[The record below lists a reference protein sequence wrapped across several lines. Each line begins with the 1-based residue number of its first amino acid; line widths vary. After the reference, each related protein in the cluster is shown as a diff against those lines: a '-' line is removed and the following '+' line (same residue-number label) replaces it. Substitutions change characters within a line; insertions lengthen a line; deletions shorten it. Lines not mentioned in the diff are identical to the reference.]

1 MKFKMLGRTEAL
13 PLIKFNYPCRKK
25 MHEFAYIRNVMEGGK
40 DLNLSQF
47 EPDLLNRTFHDDG
60 NHLYLYCSM
69 WHPRATNDRSLLEM

>member
-40 DLNLSQF
+40 DLNLS
-47 EPDLLNRTFHDDG
+47 
-60 NHLYLYCSM
+60 
-69 WHPRATNDRSLLEM
+69 